1 MAGVQHPPM
10 TRPAKLRATLVFGI
24 AALLLLATGLTAW
37 RANQKIER
45 PPLLPQELRT
55 VADGEDPGATGCSY
69 YQLAVQSLD
78 RAPLHT
84 PDGRPLGTAV
94 LRHAPACRA
103 SWGRFE
109 PAKNLDTPVRVTITA
124 ARPATGTVG
133 APATPAF
140 DGNNAGGSMLLDT
153 TGCVQVTVRVETAT
167 GAGEATTGCV
177 RGKD

>member
-1 MAGVQHPPM
+1 M
-10 TRPAKLRATLVFGI
+10 TRPEKLRAALVFG
-24 AALLLLATGLTAW
+24 AAGVVLLATGLTAW
-37 RANQKIER
+37 QANEKIDR
-45 PPLLPQELRT
+45 PPLLPQDLTT

-78 RAPLHT
+78 RKPLHT

-94 LRHAPACRA
+94 LRHSARCRA

-109 PAKNLDTPVRVTITA
+109 PAKDLDVPVRVTITA

-133 APATPAF
+133 VAATPVF
-140 DGNNAGGSMLLDT
+140 DGANAAGSMLLDV

-177 RGKD
+177 RGKY